1 MSYVSW
7 QDQTFAQ
14 GGEGGALEWLLQQI
28 RPEGGEW
35 IRTRQKGYRAAG
47 EGLLMFLAFCTCR
60 QDPRVRRLDHHSDDL
75 YLSMC

>member
-28 RPEGGEW
+28 RPEGVSGSARDRKA
-35 IRTRQKGYRAAG
+35 IAQ
-47 EGLLMFLAFCTCR
+47 LA
-60 QDPRVRRLDHHSDDL
+60 RV
-75 YLSMC
+75 Y